1 LANECRSKE
10 ILFAK
15 RLSKI
20 YSAKNSTGFT
30 EESSA
35 VVGSFLVNAKDRQYQ
50 FWKRNPLTV
59 EIWSE
64 KVLKQKLK
72 YLHEN
77 PVKAGLCRFPEEYK
91 YSSALFY
98 KTGID
103 NWGFLIHYR
112 D

>member
-1 LANECRSKE
+1 
-10 ILFAK
+10 
-15 RLSKI
+15 
-20 YSAKNSTGFT
+20 
-30 EESSA
+30 
-35 VVGSFLVNAKDRQYQ
+35 VNAKDRQYQ

-64 KVLKQKLK
+64 KGLKQKK